1 MHSRELE
8 REVTDWTTYHH
19 LSSQRSLFLRTVR
32 HLIKGRTLE
41 IGAECGAFTRFLAET
56 SREVIALEPVPERAE
71 AARLR
76 CSGLAKVKIL
86 NTSDLGIAPAGPY
99 DVILAPLAPEQ
110 ATDNP
115 SGHRKTTVTA
125 ALDTQNQSVAAT
137 PGGVPTGLRPTKVDE
152 KRAGLP
158 TLATGWTQLRSMLA
172 PNGRLIVIA
181 ANQLRQAI
189 SSPGDW
195 SDDSRGEGALGPRAL
210 ERELKEAGFP
220 HCEFGF
226 LFPDYDAPPV
236 LFSSEAFTTRSLDP
250 LSFFDVRATRY
261 PRPGFGA
268 PNWEALREAGLL
280 MDFAPGFLVVA
291 SLRKPAGKAFPGLA
305 YLYSMNRTAAFAKE
319 SVIEMSGRKLYIRR
333 RPLASKPEP
342 VENAVCRSILQDEP
356 WLAGDAYDRGLSRI
370 MQAEGWSVSQIAAW
384 ARPWVTFLR
393 ESATPREGRMIL
405 PENYLDCTPFNLI
418 VENCGRL
425 APFDLEYAAVDPLDL
440 EYVAFRGLWGA
451 LTRQN
456 LCADPRPGTSVL
468 VIHLVLA
475 AMRLLEMDLPESRVA
490 EFIDWEARL
499 QNQVTGAATD
509 RAAFVLREQPLSR
522 RNPEKIRPEQFV
534 CQLFWRGPEGGYR
547 EQESTTALGEV
558 VIEARQRLLIP
569 IPALPG
575 DVEKLRWDMA
585 DHPGN
590 LRVYNLELLD
600 ADNDVAW
607 SARDF
612 PGSSAFQSP
621 YETQAIE
628 ASGEVPLSFVL
639 TGADPSVELAT
650 DAEHIRRLAGGGM
663 LVVDCAWADV
673 E

>member
-1 MHSRELE
+1 MTATQDIPSPAQASQPLSEAAAEGRRISSILESVEDRSVHSGELE
-8 REVTDWTTYHH
+8 HGVTDWTTYYH
-19 LSSQRSLFLRTVR
+19 LSSRRSLFLRTVR
-32 HLIKGRTLE
+32 HLIKGRALE
-41 IGAECGAFTRFLAET
+41 IGAECGALTRFLAET

-86 NTSDLGIAPAGPY
+86 NTSDLGMTPAGPY
-99 DVILAPLAPEQ
+99 DVILTSLA
-110 ATDNP
+110 D
-115 SGHRKTTVTA
+115 
-125 ALDTQNQSVAAT
+125 
-137 PGGVPTGLRPTKVDE
+137 
-152 KRAGLP
+152 
-158 TLATGWTQLRSMLA
+158 WTQLRSMLA
-172 PNGRLIVIA
+172 PNGRLIVVA

-195 SDDSRGEGALGPRAL
+195 SNDLRGKGALGPRAL

-226 LFPDYDAPPV
+226 LFPDYDAPSV
-236 LFSSEAFTTRSLDP
+236 VFSPEAFTTKLLDP

-291 SLRKPAGKAFPGLA
+291 SLRKPTVRAFQGLA

-333 RPLASKPEP
+333 RPLVPKPEP
-342 VENAVCRSILQDEP
+342 VEKAVCRSILQDEP
-356 WLAGDAYDRGLSRI
+356 WLAGEAYDRGLSKI
-370 MQAEGWSVSQIAAW
+370 MQDPGWSAGQIAAW
-384 ARPWVTFLR
+384 AQPWVTFLR
-393 ESATPREGRMIL
+393 ASATPRGERTIL

-418 VENCGRL
+418 IENGRL

-440 EYVAFRGLWGA
+440 ECVVFRGLWGA
-451 LTRQN
+451 LTRQS

-475 AMRLLEMDLPESRVA
+475 VMRFLGMDFPESRVA

-534 CQLFWRGPEGGYR
+534 CQLFWRGPEGGYQ
-547 EQESTTALGEV
+547 EQESTTTQGEI
-558 VIEARQRLLIP
+558 VIEARQRLRIP

-585 DHPGN
+585 DRPGN
-590 LRVYNLELLD
+590 LRVYNFELWD
-600 ADNDVAW
+600 ANNDVAW
-607 SARDF
+607 SAWDF

-621 YETQAIE
+621 YETQVIE
-628 ASGEVPLSFVL
+628 ASGELPLSFVL

-663 LVVDCAWADV
+663 LVVDCAWLD
-673 E
+673 ES